1 MTFRYKFALSA
12 TVALGM
18 LYAQNTPTVR
28 AVPPNQTNPA
38 SGKEM
43 FMEYC
48 AVCHGKD
55 ARGNGPAAAALKK
68 TPANLTELAARNG
81 GKFPDT
87 RIATYI
93 QGSEEVSAHGS
104 RDMPVWGAV
113 FNSMQTNSAVTTMR
127 IANLTDYVRS
137 IQVKK

>member
-1 MTFRYKFALSA
+1 MTFPYKFALSA

-18 LYAQNTPTVR
+18 LYAQNPPTVR
-28 AVPPNQTNPA
+28 TVPPNQTNPV

-55 ARGNGPAAAALKK
+55 ARGAGPAAAALKK

-87 RIATYI
+87 RVSLYI

-104 RDMPVWGAV
+104 RDMPVWGTV
-113 FNSMQTNSAVTTMR
+113 FGSMQNNAAVTTMR
-127 IANLTDYVRS
+127 IANLTDFIKS